1 MASRHKRILVFRIG
15 HLGDT
20 IVALPAF
27 WEIRNRF
34 PSANIALLS
43 NSDPLNPNYVSASS
57 VIPEHGL
64 FDETISYPATTGGIS
79 YYFEMIKLARK
90 IRRFAPDT
98 VFYLMPRIRTL
109 KQIRRDELFFKL
121 GGVKS
126 LIGADHLRQNRL
138 PARAEYPAREI
149 NSEADHLLRSLGF
162 DEPDLE
168 KGSDDL
174 LRLNENELAVGRD
187 LIEQSVSSG
196 ADPVRIIAVAPGSK
210 WGSKVWAEE
219 NYRETVQHLID
230 EFDIFPIVFGG
241 PEDAEKGE
249 RLIRDWGRGLC
260 AAGKLNVRES
270 AAAMKICKLYL
281 GNDTGTMHLAAAVGT
296 KCVAIFAAVDY
307 PGRWYPF
314 GSGHKIFREQVSCEG
329 CQTPLCFN
337 DHLCLEKIQIGSV
350 LAGCREIL
358 A

>member
-20 IVALPAF
+20 IIALPAF

-34 PSANIALLS
+34 PDAHIALLT

-57 VIPEHGL
+57 VLPTQGL
-64 FDETISYPATTGGIS
+64 FDETISYPATTGGIG
-79 YYFEMIKLARK
+79 YYFEMIKLAGKVRK
-90 IRRFAPDT
+90 FAPDH

-109 KQIRRDELFFKL
+109 KQIRRDELFFGL
-121 GGVKS
+121 AGVKD
-126 LIGADHLRQNRL
+126 LIGADHLRENRL
-138 PARAEYPAREI
+138 PARADYPAVEI

-162 DEPDLE
+162 DEPILDN
-168 KGSDDL
+168 GVDDL
-174 LRLNENELAVGRD
+174 LRLNEGEIAVGRD

-196 ADPVRIIAVAPGSK
+196 ADPDRIIAVAPGSK

-219 NYRETVQHLID
+219 NYREVVQRLIE

-249 RLIRDWGRGLC
+249 RLLRNCGRGIC

-270 AAAMKICKLYL
+270 AAAMKFCKLYL

-314 GSGHKIFREQVSCEG
+314 GSGHKIFREQVPCEG

-337 DHLCLEKIQIGSV
+337 DHLCLEKIKTGAV
-350 LAGCREIL
+350 LDGCREIL